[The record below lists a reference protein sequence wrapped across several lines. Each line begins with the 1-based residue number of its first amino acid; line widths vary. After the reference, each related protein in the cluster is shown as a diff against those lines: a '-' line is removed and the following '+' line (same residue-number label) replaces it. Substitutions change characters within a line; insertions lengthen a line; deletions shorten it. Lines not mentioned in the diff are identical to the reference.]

1 MHLLIGS
8 AGRALR
14 VTRRYDGWAAALR
27 RTVGVVADD
36 ESLPRPLVTITGGPV
51 DLHQAD
57 VLGVEAGPRRGLRE
71 TAVGVL
77 RWQPRRDLLVPL
89 TAAAS
94 VVLLAGA
101 VSAIALELRPVST
114 VPADVVAATL
124 AAGSYRV
131 ELRADETEGDASP
144 DRAVLD
150 VDLGEEAFRFEVAT
164 TSASGQGVSF
174 GVVTIGGDTWTR
186 FPSAEA
192 LARDELGAEPSEEA
206 VWLRSDTDAE
216 QSGQLLGTEAGL
228 RDLLGDARVVRE
240 LPDGLVGDD
249 EVRRVVVALTDPDS
263 GSGSASSDALAERD
277 EVEAQMSVDDE
288 GRLRQ
293 LVIED
298 TDGGAAVRST
308 LELSRFGDDLGIEP
322 PPADQVREG
331 GDGLF
336 GT

>member
-1 MHLLIGS
+1 M
-8 AGRALR
+8 
-14 VTRRYDGWAAALR
+14 
-27 RTVGVVADD
+27 ADD
-36 ESLPRPLVTITGGPV
+36 GGLPRPVVTITGGPV

-57 VLGVEAGPRRGLRE
+57 VLGVEPGPRRRLRE
-71 TAVGVL
+71 TVVGVL
-77 RWQPRRDLLVPL
+77 RWQPRRLTSL

-94 VVLLAGA
+94 AVLLAGA
-101 VSAIALELRPVST
+101 VGAVALELRPVST

-131 ELRADETEGDASP
+131 ELRADEAEGDASP

-150 VDLGEEAFRFEVAT
+150 VDLDEQAFRFEVAT
-164 TSASGQGVSF
+164 TSPSGLGVSF

-186 FPSAEA
+186 FPSPEA
-192 LARDELGAEPSEEA
+192 LARDELGAEPSEEV

-216 QSGQLLGTEAGL
+216 RSGQLLGTEEGL
-228 RDLLGDARVVRE
+228 RDLLADARVVRV
-240 LPDGLVGDD
+240 LPDGRVGGDD
-249 EVRRVVVALTDPDS
+249 VQRVVVALTAPDS
-263 GSGSASSDALAERD
+263 DADAGDDTDALAGTDGSEQ
-277 EVEAQMSVDDE
+277 VEAQMSVDDE

-298 TDGGAAVRST
+298 SDGGATVRST

-331 GDGLF
+331 GSSIF

>member
-1 MHLLIGS
+1 MGGRLS
-8 AGRALR
+8 PYCAG
-14 VTRRYDGWAAALR
+14 VS
-27 RTVGVVADD
+27 DD
-36 ESLPRPLVTITGGPV
+36 EGLPRPLVTVTGGPV
-51 DLHQAD
+51 DLQQAD
-57 VLGVEAGPRRGLRE
+57 VLGEEPGPRRGLRE
-71 TAVGVL
+71 TVVGVL

-101 VSAIALELRPVST
+101 VSAVALELRPVST

-150 VDLGEEAFRFEVAT
+150 VDLGEEAFRFEVS
-164 TSASGQGVSF
+164 TSSPAGQGISF

-186 FPSAEA
+186 FPSPEA
-192 LARDELGAEPSEEA
+192 LARDELGAERSEET

-228 RDLLGDARVVRE
+228 RDLLADARVVRE
-240 LPDGLVGDD
+240 LPDGRVGGD

-263 GSGSASSDALAERD
+263 ESDDGTDGTDDTDALAGADGSD

-298 TDGGAAVRST
+298 SEGGATVRST
-308 LELSRFGDDLGIEP
+308 LELSRFGDDLDIQP

-331 GDGLF
+331 GGTLF

>member
-1 MHLLIGS
+1 M
-8 AGRALR
+8 
-14 VTRRYDGWAAALR
+14 
-27 RTVGVVADD
+27 ADD
-36 ESLPRPLVTITGGPV
+36 GGLPRPVVTITGGPV

-57 VLGVEAGPRRGLRE
+57 VLGVEPTARRGLPE
-71 TAVGVL
+71 TVVGVL
-77 RWQPRRDLLVPL
+77 RWQPRRLTAL

-94 VVLLAGA
+94 AVLLAGA
-101 VSAIALELRPVST
+101 VSAVALELRPVST

-131 ELRADETEGDASP
+131 ELRADEAEGDASP

-150 VDLGEEAFRFEVAT
+150 VDLDEQAFRFEVAT
-164 TSASGQGVSF
+164 TSPSGQGVSF

-186 FPSAEA
+186 FPSPEA
-192 LARDELGAEPSEEA
+192 LARDELGAEPSEEV

-216 QSGQLLGTEAGL
+216 RSGQLLGTEAGL
-228 RDLLGDARVVRE
+228 RDLLADARVVRD
-240 LPDGLVGDD
+240 LPDGRVGGDD
-249 EVRRVVVALTDPDS
+249 VQRVVVALTDPDS
-263 GSGSASSDALAERD
+263 DADAGDDTDALAGTD
-277 EVEAQMSVDDE
+277 GTDQVEAQMSVDHE

-298 TDGGAAVRST
+298 SDGGATVRST

-331 GDGLF
+331 GSSIF